1 MQIEWQIEEENMQ
14 LMDIKIHR
22 YSFGEYV
29 DF

>member
-22 YSFGEYV
+22 YISGEYV